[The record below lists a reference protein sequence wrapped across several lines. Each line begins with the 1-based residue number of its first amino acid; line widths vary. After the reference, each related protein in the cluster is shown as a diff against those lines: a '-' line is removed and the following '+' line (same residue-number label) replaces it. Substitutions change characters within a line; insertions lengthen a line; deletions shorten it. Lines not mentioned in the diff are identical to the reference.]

1 MNDSELQVVLDESTA
16 FYDKKK
22 ENFLWCILKLHN
34 SKTKIEPS
42 HS

>member
-22 ENFLWCILKLHN
+22 ENYTTLKP
-34 SKTKIEPS
+34 K
-42 HS
+42 